1 LSALKVTP
9 TDHEGSPAAKVVQ
22 WDGKDWQA
30 KTDWLNGDRA
40 LFHDAI
46 YAKAAAYAKEKNLP
60 PREAS
65 TN

>member
-1 LSALKVTP
+1 VTA
-9 TDHEGSPAAKVVQ
+9 TDHEGSPSAKIVQ

-30 KTDWLNGDRA
+30 KTDWLSGDRA
-40 LFHDAI
+40 LFHKAI

-60 PREAS
+60 AREAP

>member
-1 LSALKVTP
+1 MTP
-9 TDHEGSPAAKVVQ
+9 TDHEGNPAAKIVQ

-30 KTDWLNGDRA
+30 KTEWLNGDRA

-46 YAKAAAYAKEKNLP
+46 EKAAAYAKEKNLA